1 MCIKSHDEFYSQLDN
16 WVKQEEN
23 RIKVC
28 QSVLNKALEN
38 SCQPV
43 SEFRIWK
50 FPRINT
56 ASIEIS
62 RNFPGRRTYRRIEQT
77 QTRYSRFRLPSIKQ
91 RFLAEIVD
99 VIIIFAIKI
108 LLIYLVVDAENF
120 NAFLYSLP
128 LEIVDLL
135 PGYRFAN
142 RLISLPYAYYDAL
155 QQGGGFDFEVFH
167 KEVMIGSRYES
178 GRLSYLI
185 SSVLWAVFE
194 IYLVSKPV
202 FDFGPGGC
210 SFGKYLLNLRIL
222 SYNHR
227 VNLPGAVDL
236 NPAANPGV
244 FRAMV
249 RAALKNTG
257 ISIWS
262 PLLQIIFNDDPV
274 WCYDVMAGTVVV
286 QLPEL
291 EPPE

>member
-1 MCIKSHDEFYSQLDN
+1 MCNKSHSEFYSKLDN
-16 WVKQEEN
+16 WVKQEKT
-23 RIKVC
+23 RITVC
-28 QSVLNKALEN
+28 QSVLNKAFET
-38 SCQPV
+38 SCQSV
-43 SEFRIWK
+43 ADLRLRNLQS
-50 FPRINT
+50 INT

-62 RNFPGRRTYRRIEQT
+62 RTSLGRLTHRQNG
-77 QTRYSRFRLPSIKQ
+77 QNQMRYSRFRLPSIKQ
-91 RFLAEIVD
+91 RFLAEIADLIV
-99 VIIIFAIKI
+99 IFAIKV
-108 LLIYLVVDAENF
+108 LMIYLLVDVENF

-128 LEIVDLL
+128 LELVDLL

-155 QQGGGFDFEVFH
+155 QQGGKFDFERFH
-167 KEVMIGSRYES
+167 KEVMFGNRFES
-178 GRLSYLI
+178 AGLSYLI
-185 SSVLWAVFE
+185 SSVLWVIFE

-262 PLLQIIFNDDPV
+262 PLLQIVFNDDPV
-274 WCYDVMAGTVVV
+274 WCYDVLAGTVVV

-291 EPPE
+291 ELPE